1 MRYVSGG
8 SCSYV
13 RKLTSSPSL
22 CVGLRAVSVGSKAP
36 PSGSL
41 MLRGLAAGLGAGAP
55 ASYVRCV
62 LLLSAPVCKHPVQ
75 GSQPAP
81 SRRSLKAIKENRIHE
96 SIKDVETNIKCN
108 TAETRKKVYMPVGIL
123 DNPFR
128 ACLRRAA
135 VGLGF
140 APRPTHF
147 VRRPHGR
154 CWTLRGQCCPLY
166 PLLSP
171 LAAVAAT
178 VPGSSA
184 PFPRPVIEPGTN
196 HYSHY
201 IDNPRHNVL

>member
-41 MLRGLAAGLGAGAP
+41 LVRGLAAGLGAGAP

-75 GSQPAP
+75 SSQPAP
-81 SRRSLKAIKENRIHE
+81 SRRGLKAIKENRIHE
-96 SIKDVETNIKCN
+96 SITDAETNIKCN
-108 TAETRKKVYMPVGIL
+108 TAETKKKVYMSVGIL
-123 DNPFR
+123 DKSLR

-140 APRPTHF
+140 ALRPTHF
-147 VRRPHGR
+147 VCSPHGR
-154 CWTLRGQCCPLY
+154 CWSLRGQCCPLY

-171 LAAVAAT
+171 LAAVAAI
-178 VPGSSA
+178 VPRSSA
-184 PFPRPVIEPGTN
+184 VIPCPFVQPGTN
-196 HYSHY
+196 HYRHY
-201 IDNPRHNVL
+201 VDNPRHNN